1 MGSPYANRFWR
12 QNWDPWVKDL
22 NSEEFEM
29 SYIEL
34 IKPTFEE
41 FSDRMALE
49 YYGVEITFEELDK
62 YSNQFANMLNKN
74 GFKKGDI
81 VGINLPNV
89 PQYPIAALGTLKA
102 GCIISG
108 VSPLLSAV
116 QTQYQLSDLGTSG
129 KKIALLTL
137 DSSYV
142 EKIVKIAED
151 IDQLKMVITTNV
163 ASFLPEINEDLLKT
177 YGEVPQVEIS
187 SIKGKIVF
195 DFHKDILEKH
205 LSEHKHVHCTPD
217 DIGWIQYTGGTTG
230 LPKGAML
237 NHRGRV
243 SNVISFVRWL
253 NWEKGKDIGCSA
265 FPFYHIAGLNTCEID
280 MYAACSQLLIL
291 NPRDTDYII
300 KLFEKYK
307 PTFISNVPS
316 LYQLLMKNPKFKELD
331 HSNIDSCLCAAS
343 PFPKES
349 QAELE
354 SIIGK
359 NKLLEVYGMTELS
372 PVATMNPYQ
381 GTKKLGTIGLPMQN
395 IELKIVNTETGL
407 EVPLGEA
414 GEIWVA
420 GPLVMPGYFNKPEET
435 EKAIDKDGYM
445 HTGDIGIMD
454 EDGYIRIVDRKKD
467 MIIVGGYKVFSAKI
481 ENVLSKHPAVG
492 MIALIGTPNPDRP
505 GSEIVKAYIQIHPNY
520 EYNGDNEVVREDLI
534 KFAKKN
540 CAPYEVPK
548 IIEIV
553 DELPLTPVG
562 KIDKK
567 ALRKG

>member
-1 MGSPYANRFWR
+1 
-12 QNWDPWVKDL
+12 
-22 NSEEFEM
+22 
-29 SYIEL
+29 
-34 IKPTFEE
+34 
-41 FSDRMALE
+41 
-49 YYGVEITFEELDK
+49 
-62 YSNQFANMLNKN
+62 
-74 GFKKGDI
+74 
-81 VGINLPNV
+81 
-89 PQYPIAALGTLKA
+89 
-102 GCIISG
+102 
-108 VSPLLSAV
+108 
-116 QTQYQLSDLGTSG
+116 
-129 KKIALLTL
+129 
-137 DSSYV
+137 
-142 EKIVKIAED
+142 
-151 IDQLKMVITTNV
+151 
-163 ASFLPEINEDLLKT
+163 
-177 YGEVPQVEIS
+177 
-187 SIKGKIVF
+187 
-195 DFHKDILEKH
+195 
-205 LSEHKHVHCTPD
+205 
-217 DIGWIQYTGGTTG
+217 
-230 LPKGAML
+230 
-237 NHRGRV
+237 
-243 SNVISFVRWL
+243 
-253 NWEKGKDIGCSA
+253 
-265 FPFYHIAGLNTCEID
+265 
-280 MYAACSQLLIL
+280 
-291 NPRDTDYII
+291 
-300 KLFEKYK
+300 
-307 PTFISNVPS
+307 
-316 LYQLLMKNPKFKELD
+316 MKNPKFKELD

-395 IELKIVNTETGL
+395 IELKIVNTETGV
-407 EVPLGEA
+407 EVPLGDA

-454 EDGYIRIVDRKKD
+454 EDGFIRIVDRKKD

-520 EYNGDNEVVREDLI
+520 EYNGDNKVIREDLI